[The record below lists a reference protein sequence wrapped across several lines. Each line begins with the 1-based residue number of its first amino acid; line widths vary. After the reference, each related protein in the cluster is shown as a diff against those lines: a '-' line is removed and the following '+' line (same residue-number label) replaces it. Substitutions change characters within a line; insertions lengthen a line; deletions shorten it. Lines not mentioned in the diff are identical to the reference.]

1 MASTKI
7 IDKYNFGLDE
17 LKSVK
22 DIKDNYVV
30 LMNDNDSS
38 FSTNLKVKVS
48 YLSDYISIKHD
59 TNIGI
64 IQEQLGSM
72 QQQLVSMQQ
81 QLTAL
86 QDENSLL
93 KKRINACEIL
103 LSND

>member
-7 IDKYNFGLDE
+7 IYKYNFGLDE

-48 YLSDYISIKHD
+48 QLNDFISIKHD
-59 TNIGI
+59 TTIGI
-64 IQEQLGSM
+64 IKEQLGGM
-72 QQQLVSMQQ
+72 QQQLMH
-81 QLTAL
+81 QLDV
-86 QDENSLL
+86 Q
-93 KKRINACEIL
+93 
-103 LSND
+103 

>member
-72 QQQLVSMQQ
+72 QQQFVNMQQ
-81 QLTAL
+81 QLAAL
-86 QDENSLL
+86 QDENNDL
-93 KKRINACEIL
+93 KKRINTCEIL
-103 LSND
+103 LSNT